1 MRAVRCLAPSLA
13 RRALAGATC
22 LSLLLASPG
31 AQAVSTTAEVTAAS
45 ALLGLQLAAR
55 HSAARGKLAPAQ
67 LACFLAL
74 QPEAYFETSEQIVG
88 AALSP
93 ADIAAADDFFNTPAG
108 RKYARHGL
116 LGLYTALGLK
126 TPEPLPEFSAEDIR
140 AIEAFQA
147 TPVGQALVQRQVLAS
162 LTTDALSAVRS
173 ESAAEVTEAKDD
185 LRAGAADEA
194 CESLEGEVS
203 EAEATGVAVGR
214 VLMKRED
221 RRLLGNAPSPSL
233 SLVANPDLPKTWAA
247 GHDLPAKPCTY
258 CNKCLL
264 QVVEKIENES
274 TQIEVEDAPAMPFE
288 LPGMGGGNVGMINL
302 SDKEYVF
309 EKGDKVAQVLIQRV
323 EHVTFEIVDELSETE
338 RGDTGF
344 GSSGK

>member
-1 MRAVRCLAPSLA
+1 MRAVRRLAPSLA

-162 LTTDALSAVRS
+162 PAARAALDGRAQALVSRCKA
-173 ESAAEVTEAKDD
+173 EPPAA
-185 LRAGAADEA
+185 
-194 CESLEGEVS
+194 
-203 EAEATGVAVGR
+203 
-214 VLMKRED
+214 
-221 RRLLGNAPSPSL
+221 AP
-233 SLVANPDLPKTWAA
+233 
-247 GHDLPAKPCTY
+247 
-258 CNKCLL
+258 
-264 QVVEKIENES
+264 
-274 TQIEVEDAPAMPFE
+274 
-288 LPGMGGGNVGMINL
+288 
-302 SDKEYVF
+302 
-309 EKGDKVAQVLIQRV
+309 
-323 EHVTFEIVDELSETE
+323 
-338 RGDTGF
+338 
-344 GSSGK
+344 